1 MPTLRT
7 VASADNLATRLRD
20 ARQARRAHHDRPERG
35 PRELILIAFAVPVVS
50 ILVTLVIVFA
60 VLMMAGSGLSGIGT
74 AVATCWLAINQ
85 VPLSIAGVSIGILPM
100 LPTLLV
106 AGGTAAVVASSCR
119 ARHTLSEYIAV
130 GASAVAGAL
139 LMTAIAL
146 AVVMDGS
153 SVLPIQSPNALEAF
167 GLTLVV
173 QGLAATAG
181 VVLGRSELVTSR
193 LSAADRRGIRYGF
206 VAVLALFAAGGLL
219 IVLRLILRFDALRD
233 LVSGGYDFDGY
244 LGLTLLSVLY
254 LPNLIIGAAAV
265 LVGSEAHVGGASVDL
280 FAARG
285 GSVPALP
292 ALAVLPDHTVWWAA
306 WGLLV
311 PLVIAGVVAWRCR
324 TSDPLRYARSIGM
337 AAAVAATTMVV
348 FGWLAGGTLGE
359 IGAAGITLVT
369 AGVYTLGWIG
379 LSGLVIGLVLNFLPA
394 LRSRTSAAAGGDADD
409 GDWLDAVDADDDATD
424 EYTDEYLA
432 DEYSADGE
440 LAEGEFDDGYEDVD
454 DGYAADGEY
463 AGADL
468 AEGEY
473 SGPDVEDG
481 DLDGADADDAA
492 GTDPA
497 DNDPADNDPAD
508 NGGDVDATPTAR
520 PHRTRAARIDPD
532 DLDDPWTYDDADTV
546 TRTKR

>member
-1 MPTLRT
+1 MSTLRT

-20 ARQARRAHHDRPERG
+20 ARRARRAHHGRTERG

-50 ILVTLVIVFA
+50 VLVALVIMLA

-74 AVATCWLAINQ
+74 AVATCWLAVNQ
-85 VPLSIAGVSIGILPM
+85 VPVSIAGVSIGILPM

-119 ARHTLSEYIAV
+119 SRHTLSEYVAV
-130 GASAVAGAL
+130 GASAIAGAL

-193 LSAADRRGIRYGF
+193 LSTADRRGIRYGF
-206 VAVLALFAAGGLL
+206 AAVLALFAAGGLL
-219 IVLRLILRFDALRD
+219 ILLRLILKFDALRD

-265 LVGSEAHVGGASVDL
+265 LVGSEAHVGAASVDL

-292 ALAVLPDHTVWWAA
+292 ALAVLPEHTAWWAA
-306 WGLLV
+306 SGLLV
-311 PLVIAGVVAWRCR
+311 PLVIGGVVAWRCR
-324 TSDPLRYARSIGM
+324 TADPLRYARSIGM

-348 FGWLAGGTLGE
+348 LGWLAGGALGE

-379 LSGLVIGLVLNFLPA
+379 LSGLVIGLVLNFRPA
-394 LRSRTSAAAGGDADD
+394 LRSRTSAVAGPDPDTDD
-409 GDWLDAVDADDDATD
+409 GDWLDIVGADDDATD
-424 EYTDEYLA
+424 EYTDDYLA
-432 DEYSADGE
+432 DGE
-440 LAEGEFDDGYEDVD
+440 IDDGYVEDPLV
-454 DGYAADGEY
+454 
-463 AGADL
+463 
-468 AEGEY
+468 
-473 SGPDVEDG
+473 DG
-481 DLDGADADDAA
+481 DLHGGDAEYDGEDTTDADGAA

-497 DNDPADNDPAD
+497 GSDI
-508 NGGDVDATPTAR
+508 DATPTAR
-520 PHRTRAARIDPD
+520 PHQTRAARIDPD
-532 DLDDPWTYDDADTV
+532 DLDDPDEAWTFDDADAV

>member
-35 PRELILIAFAVPVVS
+35 PRELILIAFAVPVIT

-60 VLMMAGSGLSGIGT
+60 VLAMAGSGLSGIGT

-85 VPLSIAGVSIGILPM
+85 VPVSIAGVSIGILPL

-119 ARHTLSEYIAV
+119 SRHTLSEYVAV

-219 IVLRLILRFDALRD
+219 ILLRLILRFDALRD

-265 LVGSEAHVGGASVDL
+265 LVGSEAHVGAASVDL

-292 ALAVLPDHTVWWAA
+292 ALAVLPDHSVWWAV

-311 PLVIAGVVAWRCR
+311 PLAIAGVVAWRCR
-324 TSDPLRYARSIGM
+324 TADPLRYARSIGM

-379 LSGLVIGLVLNFLPA
+379 LSGLVIGLLLNFLPS
-394 LRSRTSAAAGGDADD
+394 LRSRTSAASGTDADD
-409 GDWLDAVDADDDATD
+409 WIDAVDADDDDAAD
-424 EYTDEYLA
+424 DYIDDYLA
-432 DEYSADGE
+432 EDDLADGI
-440 LAEGEFDDGYEDVD
+440 D
-454 DGYAADGEY
+454 DGYADEGTDSAGEDVDEAYVDGGY
-463 AGADL
+463 AEDD
-468 AEGEY
+468 Y
-473 SGPDVEDG
+473 VDG
-481 DLDGADADDAA
+481 DLDGGDAEYDDDATGADDAADADDAA

-497 DNDPADNDPAD
+497 DN
-508 NGGDVDATPTAR
+508 GDDTDAAPTAR
-520 PHRTRAARIDPD
+520 PRRAGAARIDPD
-532 DLDDPWTYDDADTV
+532 DVDDPEDAWTFDRSDAV